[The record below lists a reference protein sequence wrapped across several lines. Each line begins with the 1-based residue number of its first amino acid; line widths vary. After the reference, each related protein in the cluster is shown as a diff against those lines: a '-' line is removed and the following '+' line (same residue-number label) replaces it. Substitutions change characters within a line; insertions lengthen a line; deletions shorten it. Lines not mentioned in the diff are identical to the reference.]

1 MSRVSCASPNQA
13 MTRRLMLPCVVVPRC
28 GIPHRLLYVE
38 VSPRFARVLTIW
50 RLLCVSHHWVALPD
64 SMMLASS
71 PGSYDRRARKLAALK
86 QADTLYPSQSPMLG
100 AGQRGEPKAPNDLDV
115 LLGGDLML
123 PAMREAS
130 AYRTANERERP
141 LTRLH
146 ANLIELRGLKK
157 HYPVKAGVFRHAVG
171 AVRALDGIDL
181 DIRRGE
187 CLGLVGESGCGKTT
201 TGKAIIRLH
210 APTAGQILYHPRNGA
225 TDTTLDLAVMSR
237 YDLKRQGV
245 RGKLQMVFQDPT
257 TSLNPRMLVKHIVA
271 EPIRAQE
278 RLGSRALEDRVLELL
293 ALVGMTRDHLLRYPH
308 EFSGGQ
314 RQRIAVARA
323 IATHPEFLVLD
334 EPTSALDVSVQAQIL
349 NLLDELR
356 QRLGLTYL
364 FVTHHLLVVKYIS
377 SRLAVMYLGKVVE
390 LAPTEAVFSHPRH
403 PYTHALLSGIPVPA
417 IRPRGGR
424 IVLSGDVPSP
434 VNPPAACRF
443 HTRCPFALNICREIE
458 PTMEEVAAG
467 HWAACHRQSE
477 VERLVKDQFG

>member
-1 MSRVSCASPNQA
+1 
-13 MTRRLMLPCVVVPRC
+13 MTR
-28 GIPHRLLYVE
+28 PH
-38 VSPRFARVLTIW
+38 
-50 RLLCVSHHWVALPD
+50 
-64 SMMLASS
+64 
-71 PGSYDRRARKLAALK
+71 K
-86 QADTLYPSQSPMLG
+86 
-100 AGQRGEPKAPNDLDV
+100 
-115 LLGGDLML
+115 
-123 PAMREAS
+123 
-130 AYRTANERERP
+130 
-141 LTRLH
+141 
-146 ANLIELRGLKK
+146 NLIELRGLKK

-210 APTAGQILYHPRNGA
+210 APTAGRILYHPTNGA
-225 TDTTLDLAVMSR
+225 ADAVLDLAVMSR
-237 YDLKRQGV
+237 HELKRQGV

-278 RLGSRALEDRVLELL
+278 RLGSRELEDRVLELL

-349 NLLDELR
+349 NLLQALR

-390 LAPTEAVFSHPRH
+390 LAPTETIFSHPRH

-417 IRPRGGR
+417 VRPRGGR

-434 VNPPAACRF
+434 AHPPVACRF
-443 HTRCPFALNICREIE
+443 HTRCPFALTICREVE
-458 PTMEEVAAG
+458 PAMAEVAAG
-467 HWAACHRQSE
+467 HWAACHRRDE
-477 VERLVKDQFG
+477 AERLVRDQFG